1 MIYLFDGNGDWC
13 ATDKANDR
21 HHQWNRSIRVA
32 SATTTTGR
40 QRIQSYLA
48 DDLVSGDDQTTGAQA
63 PTSSTL
69 EGCSESD
76 SF

>member
-1 MIYLFDGNGDWC
+1 MISTFSTATENWC

-21 HHQWNRSIRVA
+21 HQWNRSIRVV

-48 DDLVSGDDQTTGAQA
+48 GDSVSGDDQTTGAQV

-69 EGCSESD
+69 EECSESD